1 MYRLPIQNLV
11 ETLADLHYSV
21 VVQEFTGLGC
31 YSPFVIVLGI
41 TYCMCALD
49 VIGTLCAATNII
61 IIRGAAGDPLPS
73 GPAPHPLAEVDLRG
87 PGKPQ
92 HE

>member
-11 ETLADLHYSV
+11 ETRADLHYSV
-21 VVQEFTGLGC
+21 VVQRFTGLCC
-31 YSPFVIVLGI
+31 YSPFVLVLGI

-49 VIGTLCAATNII
+49 VIGDLFAATNII

-73 GPAPHPLAEVDLRG
+73 GSPPLPLAEVDMCV

-92 HE
+92 H

>member
-1 MYRLPIQNLV
+1 MYRIPLQNLV

-21 VVQEFTGLGC
+21 VVHKFTGLCC
-31 YSPFVIVLGI
+31 YSPLIIVLGI

-49 VIGTLCAATNII
+49 VIGTLFAATNIV

-73 GPAPHPLAEVDLRG
+73 GPRPLPLAEVDLRG
-87 PGKPQ
+87 PGKP
-92 HE
+92 

>member
-21 VVQEFTGLGC
+21 GVQKFTRLCC

-41 TYCMCALD
+41 AYCMCALD
-49 VIGTLCAATNII
+49 VIGTLFAATNII

-73 GPAPHPLAEVDLRG
+73 GSPPLPLAEVNLRG

-92 HE
+92 H